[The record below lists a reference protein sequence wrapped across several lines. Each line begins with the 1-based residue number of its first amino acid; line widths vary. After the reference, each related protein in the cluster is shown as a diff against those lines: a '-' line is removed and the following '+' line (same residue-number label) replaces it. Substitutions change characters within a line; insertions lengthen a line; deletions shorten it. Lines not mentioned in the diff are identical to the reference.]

1 MYTTLMLLITLL
13 SSGLTLAAPLT
24 SHYEPHPKAM
34 SASPGTTLA
43 QHKIEIRGQGIEGYA
58 GERKNVGRQISV
70 SDVFLYV
77 RA

>member
-24 SHYEPHPKAM
+24 SHYEPHPQAM
-34 SASPGTTLA
+34 SV
-43 QHKIEIRGQGIEGYA
+43 QHETEIGGQKSEGYA
-58 GERKNVGRQISV
+58 GERKEVGRQISV
-70 SDVFLYV
+70 SDGFLYV